1 MTKFQK
7 IAVVFLALALSATA
21 AFGAS
26 VVVNFDNL
34 NNGDVITNQ
43 YAGVTF
49 SSTTGNVNYVTAQ
62 SQYQSTPPNFL
73 CSGPASGGID
83 CAQETF
89 LNFSSPVNGLNF
101 DGMGVNDIGVE
112 AQIDVWTNGVFNS
125 TVQVIGNAQG
135 LAPDHI
141 DLSGFS
147 NVTEIRIYNIVDGGG
162 IGWDTFQYTQG
173 QGTTPEPGTLIMF
186 GSGIIG
192 LAGMLRRK
200 INL

>member
-49 SSTTGNVNYVTAQ
+49 SSTSGNVNYVTAQ

>member
-1 MTKFQK
+1 MSKYRVM
-7 IAVVFLALALSATA
+7 AALALSVAFSTA
-21 AFGAS
+21 AFGGN

-49 SSTTGNVNYVTAQ
+49 SSTPGYVNYVTTQ

-73 CSGPASGGID
+73 CTGPSNGNINCTA
-83 CAQETF
+83 ETF
-89 LNFSSPVNGLNF
+89 LKFSTPVNNLNF
-101 DGMGVNDIGVE
+101 DAMGVNDIGVE
-112 AQIDVWTNGVFNS
+112 ALIDVYTNGIFNS

-135 LAPDHI
+135 YAPDHI

-147 NVTEIRIYNIVDGGG
+147 NITEIRLYNIVDGGG

-173 QGTTPEPGTLIMF
+173 QGSTPEPGALVMF
-186 GSGIIG
+186 GSGLLG
-192 LAGMLRRK
+192 LAGFARRK
-200 INL
+200 FTL

>member
-1 MTKFQK
+1 MNKFQK
-7 IAVVFLALALSATA
+7 IVVVGLAVALSATA

-49 SSTTGNVNYVTAQ
+49 SSTSGNVNYVTTQ
-62 SQYQSTPPNFL
+62 PQYLSTPPNFL

-101 DGMGVNDIGVE
+101 DGRSE
-112 AQIDVWTNGVFNS
+112 EHTSELQS
-125 TVQVIGNAQG
+125 
-135 LAPDHI
+135 
-141 DLSGFS
+141 
-147 NVTEIRIYNIVDGGG
+147 
-162 IGWDTFQYTQG
+162 
-173 QGTTPEPGTLIMF
+173 
-186 GSGIIG
+186 
-192 LAGMLRRK
+192 LRHLVCRLLLEK
-200 INL
+200 KKTK

>member
-1 MTKFQK
+1 MNKFQK
-7 IAVVFLALALSATA
+7 IAVVGLAVALSATA

-62 SQYQSTPPNFL
+62 SQYLSTPPNFL
-73 CSGPASGGID
+73 CSGPANSSID

-101 DGMGVNDIGVE
+101 DGMGVNDVGVE
-112 AQIDVWTNGVFNS
+112 ALIDVWTNGVFNS

-135 LAPDHI
+135 VNPDHI

-147 NVTEIRIYNIVDGGG
+147 NITEIRLYNIVDGGG

>member
-1 MTKFQK
+1 MNKFQK
-7 IAVVFLALALSATA
+7 IVVVGLAVALSATA

-49 SSTTGNVNYVTAQ
+49 SSTSGNVNYVTTQ
-62 SQYQSTPPNFL
+62 PQYQSTPPNFL
-73 CSGPASGGID
+73 CSGPANGGID

-89 LNFSSPVNGLNF
+89 LNFSSPVNDLNF
-101 DGMGVNDIGVE
+101 DAMGVNDVGVV
-112 AQIDVWTNGVFNS
+112 ALIDVYTNGVFNS
-125 TVQVIGNAQG
+125 TVPLIGNSQG
-135 LAPDHI
+135 FASDHV

-147 NVTEIRIYNIVDGGG
+147 NITEIRLYDITDAGG
-162 IGWDTFQYTQG
+162 IGWDTFRYDQN
-173 QGTTPEPGTLIMF
+173 QGTTPEPGTLVMF

-192 LAGMLRRK
+192 LGGILRRK
-200 INL
+200 INR

>member
-7 IAVVFLALALSATA
+7 IAVVFLALALSTTA

>member
-147 NVTEIRIYNIVDGGG
+147 NITEIRIYNIVDGGG

>member
-73 CSGPASGGID
+73 CSGPAGGGID

>member
-49 SSTTGNVNYVTAQ
+49 SSTSGNVNYVTAQ

-147 NVTEIRIYNIVDGGG
+147 NITEIRIYNIVDGGG

>member
-49 SSTTGNVNYVTAQ
+49 SSTSGNVNYVTAQ

-89 LNFSSPVNGLNF
+89 LNFSSPVNGLKFERVGGKRNF
-101 DGMGVNDIGVE
+101 Y
-112 AQIDVWTNGVFNS
+112 F
-125 TVQVIGNAQG
+125 
-135 LAPDHI
+135 
-141 DLSGFS
+141 
-147 NVTEIRIYNIVDGGG
+147 
-162 IGWDTFQYTQG
+162 
-173 QGTTPEPGTLIMF
+173 
-186 GSGIIG
+186 
-192 LAGMLRRK
+192 
-200 INL
+200 

>member
-1 MTKFQK
+1 MIKFRM
-7 IAVVFLALALSATA
+7 IAVLAIASALSTTA
-21 AFGAS
+21 FAAS

-49 SSTTGNVNYVTAQ
+49 SSTSGSVNYVTAQ
-62 SQYQSTPPNFL
+62 PQYQSTPPNFL
-73 CSGPASGGID
+73 CTGPANSSIN
-83 CAQETF
+83 CTAETF
-89 LNFSSPVNGLNF
+89 MNFSSPVNNLNF
-101 DGMGVNDIGVE
+101 DGMGVNDVGVE
-112 AQIDVWTNGVFNS
+112 ALIDVWTNGVFNS

-147 NVTEIRIYNIVDGGG
+147 NITEIRIYNIVDGGG
-162 IGWDTFQYTQG
+162 IGWDTFQYNQG
-173 QGTTPEPGTLIMF
+173 QSTTPEPGTLVMF
-186 GSGIIG
+186 GSAVIG
-192 LAGMLRRK
+192 LAGVIRRK